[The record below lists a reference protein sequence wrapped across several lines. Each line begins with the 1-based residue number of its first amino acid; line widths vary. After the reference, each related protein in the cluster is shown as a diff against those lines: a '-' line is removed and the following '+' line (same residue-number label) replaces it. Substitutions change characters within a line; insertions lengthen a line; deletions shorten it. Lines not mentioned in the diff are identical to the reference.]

1 MENEECSSQVDEKTK
16 EYYEEKAR
24 VDKER
29 YLKEKAESVSKCLL
43 FVLDENPVER
53 CRERRNEVTF
63 AENMGGRG
71 GIKVKNDMQCKN
83 KYTQEIPLERRQ
95 ARLIES
101 LPASQAAARADFF
114 VSISWIASDA
124 AAVG

>member
-43 FVLDENPVER
+43 SVLDENLG
-53 CRERRNEVTF
+53 F
-63 AENMGGRG
+63 
-71 GIKVKNDMQCKN
+71 
-83 KYTQEIPLERRQ
+83 
-95 ARLIES
+95 S
-101 LPASQAAARADFF
+101 LKGVA
-114 VSISWIASDA
+114 
-124 AAVG
+124 GEG